1 MNGAVFFFFIS
12 SHCTLLLV
20 EGGNFERW
28 RVVHVVVLASVVVH
42 VVEGGRAPATR
53 VVTGERDAWSLER
66 RRCDDATT
74 TTRRT
79 TGLDGR
85 YRTGY
90 AERARAHTETP
101 RRFGERLF
109 ASRRARRARDGRR
122 RFELILI

>member
-1 MNGAVFFFFIS
+1 M
-12 SHCTLLLV
+12 LV
-20 EGGNFERW
+20 
-28 RVVHVVVLASVVVH
+28 VVVVH

-66 RRCDDATT
+66 RRCDDDAT

-90 AERARAHTETP
+90 AERARARAHT
-101 RRFGERLF
+101 RRHRVGSANVSSLLD
-109 ASRRARRARDGRR
+109 ARDGRR
-122 RFELILI
+122 RFELILISFSNERTNAWVSGDDDEGGLIKRTRGT